1 MDIFLFLNS
10 NVVKS
15 HTESNRDKQSLNLLF
30 NFIFLFL
37 PPTLYKLDF
46 HIVALIVSLC
56 WFNLSY
62 LSMFVL
68 IILKKLRQR
77 NCRLETLFSG

>member
-30 NFIFLFL
+30 NFIFFIH

-68 IILKKLRQR
+68 IIFKKLRQR